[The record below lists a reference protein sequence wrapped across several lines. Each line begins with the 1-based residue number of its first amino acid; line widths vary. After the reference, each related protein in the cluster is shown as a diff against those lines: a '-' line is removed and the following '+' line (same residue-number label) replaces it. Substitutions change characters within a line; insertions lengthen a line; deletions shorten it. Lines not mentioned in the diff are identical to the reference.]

1 MVPSFV
7 DVDVVASVLSKDRVV
22 PTIAQTSNS
31 PFFELMSKDVAT
43 HVHHQPR
50 SRPRMQT
57 LVPEDIKTTSASWT
71 WFTAVPRI

>member
-22 PTIAQTSNS
+22 PTIAHASNS
-31 PFFELMSKDVAT
+31 PFFELMSRDVAT
-43 HVHHQPR
+43 HVRHQPR

-57 LVPEDIKTTSASWT
+57 LVPEDIETTSASWT
-71 WFTAVPRI
+71 

>member
-22 PTIAQTSNS
+22 PTIAHASNS
-31 PFFELMSKDVAT
+31 PFFELMSRDVAT
-43 HVHHQPR
+43 HVRHQPR